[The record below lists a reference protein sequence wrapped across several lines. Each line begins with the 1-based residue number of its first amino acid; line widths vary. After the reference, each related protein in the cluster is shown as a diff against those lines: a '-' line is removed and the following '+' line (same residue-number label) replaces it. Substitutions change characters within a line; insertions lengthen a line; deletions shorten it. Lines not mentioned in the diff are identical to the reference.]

1 MKKKFLQWYGAVLT
15 DIDDAIMS
23 ATASC
28 GYEGVFVDKI
38 DITGT
43 AYALGLKERDIVK
56 KSGEIIVRNTREF
69 LKMMENKPDSVSVF
83 RDNKEQVLKLNW
95 QAESE

>member
-1 MKKKFLQWYGAVLT
+1 MLLNRIGFRNFPMDNFGKTGSEYQAPMYRYT
-15 DIDDAIMS
+15 ENS
-23 ATASC
+23 R
-28 GYEGVFVDKI
+28 KI
-38 DITGT
+38 DATGT
-43 AYALGLKERDIVK
+43 AYAMGLRERDIVK
-56 KSGEIIVRNTREF
+56 KSGGIIIRNTREF